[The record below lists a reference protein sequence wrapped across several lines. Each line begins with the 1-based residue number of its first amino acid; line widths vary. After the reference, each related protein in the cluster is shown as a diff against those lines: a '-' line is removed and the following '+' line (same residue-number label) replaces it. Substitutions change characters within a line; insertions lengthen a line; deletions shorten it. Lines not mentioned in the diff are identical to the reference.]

1 MNTRLT
7 KLLLLALPFAVAL
20 VWSGFGAFAALL
32 FLFLVGSLL
41 LPRNS
46 AEFCDATLILPRILQ
61 RVMKAYRTWNLP
73 AKFFM
78 TDVSEEGVKFG
89 QPILAQMPIMPVAT
103 AHTPGDDLEADA
115 TNVKTLLKD
124 VPMRINQAA
133 KVVLKL
139 PTADAVRLETDAV
152 FEQSIQNSAFALG
165 KYMIEAGL
173 SLFTPTNFTH
183 EIVEPVAE
191 WDKETLSAARIALNI
206 QEAGEFRNALAG
218 STAMSTL
225 TNDPRIASGDY
236 YGQRVESDPY
246 VTLSG
251 IEGFSQVRE
260 FPKFPTANNLLGV
273 AFDQQAIL
281 LAVRKLA
288 DNFDLARRL
297 GIPVTVK
304 DFTLTDPESGL
315 SFTGY
320 MWMKKNTHDIYV
332 TVVAAFGVV
341 GGTKTFDAN
350 GDPDNADAND
360 LLDRSAVRIVSA
372 ATA

>member
-7 KLLLLALPFAVAL
+7 NLLLLALPFAVAL
-20 VWSGFGAFAALL
+20 VWTSLGAFAALL
-32 FLFLVGSLL
+32 VLFLVGSLL

-61 RVMKAYRTWNLP
+61 RVMQAYRTWNLA

-78 TDVSEEGVKFG
+78 TDVSEDGVKFN
-89 QPILAQMPIMPVAT
+89 QPIMAQMPIIPTAV
-103 AHTPGDDLEADA
+103 AHTPGDDLTTGAA
-115 TNVKTLLKD
+115 NVKTLLKD

-133 KVVLKL
+133 RVVLKL
-139 PTADAVRLETDAV
+139 PTADAVRLETDTV
-152 FEQSIQNSAFALG
+152 FEQSIQNSAIALG
-165 KYMIEAGL
+165 QYMVAAGL

-183 EIVEPVAE
+183 EIVEAAAE
-191 WDKETLSAARIALNI
+191 WDKETLSAARVQLNL
-206 QEAGEFRNALAG
+206 QKAGRNRNGLAG
-218 STAMSTL
+218 SAAMSTL

-236 YGQRVESDPY
+236 FGQRVEGDPY
-246 VTLSG
+246 VTLSA
-251 IEGFSQVRE
+251 IEGFGQFRE
-260 FPKFPTANNLLGV
+260 FPDFPTANNLLGV

-288 DNFDLARRL
+288 DNFELARRL
-297 GIPVTVK
+297 GVPVNVK

-320 MWMKKNTHDIYV
+320 MWMDTKTHDIYV
-332 TVVAAFGVV
+332 AVIVAFGVV
-341 GGTKTFDAN
+341 GGTKTFDADGN
-350 GDPDNADAND
+350 DDNADAND